1 MIMGIT
7 DFELFV
13 LDNKNLV
20 GISMGQMISL
30 DNKFHFCKAKDKLKL
45 LDRNDPQDN

>member
-20 GISMGQMISL
+20 DISMGQMISL
-30 DNKFHFCKAKDKLKL
+30 DNKFHFCMAKDKLKL